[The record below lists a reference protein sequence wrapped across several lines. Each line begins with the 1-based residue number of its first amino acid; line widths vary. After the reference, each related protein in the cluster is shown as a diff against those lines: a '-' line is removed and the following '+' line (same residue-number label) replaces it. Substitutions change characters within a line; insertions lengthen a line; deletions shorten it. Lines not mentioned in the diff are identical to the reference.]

1 MIIGGEVVDGDT
13 VEIENVDETLKF
25 NIKKFKE
32 GLNCDRRGIKQM
44 DDILL

>member
-25 NIKKFKE
+25 NIKNSKKA
-32 GLNCDRRGIKQM
+32 
-44 DDILL
+44 